1 MRMVSPMRW
10 ISEEH
15 SKVGFTWVDARYFDG
30 RSAQRRQVFVSLD
43 VESQRLTIHDH
54 LGADLDIWP
63 LETLRQMRDDAG
75 AGMVLCSG
83 AVDPGEARV
92 ILANARA
99 IAAIKA
105 ACPNLTKATVTPRT
119 WGKIVAWV
127 GASTAAVA
135 LMVFV
140 IVPALAGQ
148 LAVFIP
154 PERETRVGSAVLRHI
169 ERLLLDKDAGD
180 WRCTNPKG
188 QMALEQMA
196 QALQQ
201 GQEFPYA
208 IQVGVVDH
216 AMINAFALPGGHII
230 VMRGLIDMAETSDQL
245 AAVLAH
251 ELGHVAQRDPI
262 EQALRAA
269 GRAGLLSLVLGDAT
283 GGAALALAG
292 EALISA
298 KNSRDVEARADD
310 FALAQMTK
318 AGVSPEALAE
328 FFELLLEEMGNSALD
343 LGWISSH
350 PPSAARA
357 AHARAAVQLER
368 DYKKTVSPEQWQA
381 IQQICAE

>member
-1 MRMVSPMRW
+1 MHW
-10 ISEEH
+10 ILAGRS
-15 SKVGFTWVDARYFDG
+15 SVTFTWVDARYFDG
-30 RSAQRRQVFVSLD
+30 LLAQRRQVFVSLD
-43 VESQRLTIHDH
+43 AQNRRLIIHDRS
-54 LGADLDIWP
+54 GAEVDIWP
-63 LETLRQMRDDAG
+63 LETLRRLRDDAG
-75 AGMVLCSG
+75 IGLVLCSG
-83 AVDPGEARV
+83 AVDPGEARLV
-92 ILANARA
+92 LSNARA

-105 ACPNLTKATVTPRT
+105 ACPNLSKTTVAGRT
-119 WGKIVAWV
+119 WGKIALWL
-127 GASTAAVA
+127 GASATALA
-135 LMVFV
+135 LMIFV
-140 IVPALAGQ
+140 IVPALAGR

-154 PERETRVGSAVLRHI
+154 PEREARVGSSILRQI
-169 ERLLLDKDAGD
+169 ERILSKEEAGV

-357 AHARAAVQLER
+357 AHTRAAVQGKR

>member
-1 MRMVSPMRW
+1 MT
-10 ISEEH
+10 
-15 SKVGFTWVDARYFDG
+15 FTWVDARYFDG
-30 RSAQRRQVFVSLD
+30 LLAQRRQVFVSLD
-43 VESQRLTIHDH
+43 AQNRRLIIHDRS
-54 LGADLDIWP
+54 GAEVDIWP
-63 LETLRQMRDDAG
+63 LETLRRLRDDAG
-75 AGMVLCSG
+75 IGLVLCSG
-83 AVDPGEARV
+83 AVDPGEARLV
-92 ILANARA
+92 LSNARA

-105 ACPNLTKATVTPRT
+105 ACPNLSKTTVAGRT
-119 WGKIVAWV
+119 WGKIALWL
-127 GASTAAVA
+127 GASATALA
-135 LMVFV
+135 LMIFV
-140 IVPALAGQ
+140 IVPALAGR

-154 PERETRVGSAVLRHI
+154 PEREARVGSSILRQI
-169 ERLLLDKDAGD
+169 ERILSKEEAGV

-357 AHARAAVQLER
+357 AHTRAAVQGKR